1 MAILIPLFIL
11 ALPLI
16 EIAGFVLVG
25 QQIGVAATLGLT
37 VLTAVIGLYALRFQG
52 LSLPARARETFNQA
66 EPPVA
71 EALIEFARAFGGLLL
86 LIPGFFTDFLGV
98 LLLIPPARLG
108 AVYLLLKYLARRAR
122 RGDGETVIDA
132 TYTDVTPNDPD
143 KRLDQPPGEPRQ

>member
-25 QQIGVAATLGLT
+25 QQIGVGATLGLT

-52 LSLPARARETFNQA
+52 LSLPARARETFQGA

-86 LIPGFFTDFLGV
+86 LIPGFFTDILGA
-98 LLLIPPARLG
+98 LLLIPSVRLG
-108 AVYLLLKYLARRAR
+108 VVFLLLRFLASRAR
-122 RGDGETVIDA
+122 RGQGDTVIDV

-143 KRLDQPPGEPRQ
+143 KRIDQPPEKRNP

>member
-37 VLTAVIGLYALRFQG
+37 VLTAVTGLYALRFQG

-86 LIPGFFTDFLGV
+86 LIPGFFTDLLGV

-143 KRLDQPPGEPRQ
+143 KRLDHPPGEPRQ

>member
-37 VLTAVIGLYALRFQG
+37 VLTAVVGLYALRFQG

-71 EALIEFARAFGGLLL
+71 EALIEFVRAFGGLLL

-98 LLLIPPARLG
+98 LLLIPPTRLG
-108 AVYLLLKYLARRAR
+108 VVYVMLRYLAKRAR
-122 RGDGETVIDA
+122 SRDGDSVIDVP
-132 TYTDVTPNDPD
+132 YTDVTPNTPD
-143 KRLDQPPGEPRQ
+143 KRLDQPPREPRQ